1 MDCTPVPTADLLSCD
16 MVPPPDAESTH
27 NGDNF
32 NDWGD
37 FVDSEDEFDIET
49 VSEDV
54 NLYPRGMCYP
64 IRIGEVMAGRYR
76 IIHKLGHGSFSTVW
90 MAYDLAEEKDVALK
104 ILMLGDSDDREYH
117 MQREI
122 VRAVRDTTYLVV
134 YRSTFFLHSPHGHH
148 RVLVFPLLGP
158 NLRDHPPREPPT
170 TRMSFAIQLLQ
181 ALKNLHD
188 GEIVHGGKPTQ
199 QLTTVSPI
207 CIPLEEASRTNAT
220 CRFKQGQYIIQSSC
234 FRQLQHS

>member
-1 MDCTPVPTADLLSCD
+1 MDCTPVPTVDLLSCD
-16 MVPPPDAESTH
+16 IVPPSDTESTH
-27 NGDNF
+27 NSDSI

-54 NLYPRGMCYP
+54 NLYPTGMCYP
-64 IRIGEVMAGRYR
+64 IRIGEVLAGRYR
-76 IIHKLGHGSFSTVW
+76 ILHKLGHGSFSTVW
-90 MAYDLAEEKDVALK
+90 MAFDLTEAKDVALK

-122 VRAVRDTTYLVV
+122 VHAVRDTTHLVV

-181 ALKNLHD
+181 ALKSLHD

-199 QLTTVSPI
+199 QPTTVFPS
-207 CIPLEEASRTNAT
+207 CIPLEEVSRTNAA
-220 CRFKQGQYIIQSSC
+220 CRFKQGQHTIQSSC